1 MATQIIN
8 HTYRLKRGQQDA
20 VERVNPFLDSGEPI
34 VVFCKD
40 GRTRL
45 KVGDG
50 KHYYNELD
58 FIGGEEKEDVVT
70 YPNRYDFPQPPPPKN
85 IHSIF
90 KATNEAK
97 LWQWNETK
105 HIYEAL
111 DNLDVDISLEDI
123 DAIFGGSAFEIINGL
138 NK

>member
-1 MATQIIN
+1 MSTKLIN
-8 HTYRLKRGQQDA
+8 HTYRLKRGHQDA
-20 VERVNPFLDSGEPI
+20 VERVDPLLDPGEPI
-34 VVFCKD
+34 VVFCND
-40 GRTRL
+40 GKTRM

-50 KHYYNELD
+50 TSRYSELD
-58 FIGGEEKEDVVT
+58 FIGGGDREDVVT

-97 LWQWNETK
+97 LWQWNEFK

-111 DNLDVDISLEDI
+111 DNLDVDISLDDI
-123 DAIFGGSAFEIINGL
+123 DAIFGGNATDIIKEL